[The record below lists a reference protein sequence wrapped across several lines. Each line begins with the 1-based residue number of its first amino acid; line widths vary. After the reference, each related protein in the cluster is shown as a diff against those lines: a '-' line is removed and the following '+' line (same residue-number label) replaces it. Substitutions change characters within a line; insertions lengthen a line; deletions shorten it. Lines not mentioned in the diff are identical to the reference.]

1 MELTVWDH
9 ILGATR
15 AATQQDIDILQAK
28 ADAYGRMIHESRAI
42 EFSLSEKVGQI
53 NDRARMA
60 KLGDISA

>member
-1 MELTVWDH
+1 MALTVWDST
-9 ILGATR
+9 LAASRGATQ
-15 AATQQDIDILQAK
+15 ADIDILQAK

-53 NDRARMA
+53 TDRARMA